1 MASYLF
7 NSRPDKEIYLSLANR
22 PRKPHATSRYRGV
35 SKTSNPNRR
44 FRAALKHKGRHY
56 YLGSYVTEVE
66 AAKAYNDAALRI
78 IGEYAVLNDLTQ
90 ESTTENES
98 VHEEKVS

>member
-1 MASYLF
+1 
-7 NSRPDKEIYLSLANR
+7 
-22 PRKPHATSRYRGV
+22 
-35 SKTSNPNRR
+35 
-44 FRAALKHKGRHY
+44 
-56 YLGSYVTEVE
+56 LGSYVTEVE

-98 VHEEKVS
+98 VYEEKVS